1 MRMTSQTVADMQ
13 HETQAATAATGG
25 PHAHASGTLVR
36 RVRRGATG
44 ALLLAAGAAAWWWL
58 ATHHF
63 GGQDQ
68 APEAAAGVAARPAD
82 VVILPPGDAAA
93 RIVVPF
99 NATSGVHPEYD
110 GYVFG
115 TKVKQADTILLG
127 FPLAFSHPTF
137 TPATLANDLAAYG
150 NCTDAGGPAMTWG
163 MFAVGYI
170 QLGPAYALLA
180 ASNFNRSFAN
190 AQVSMVFH
198 RPHPCTM
205 HPRCF
210 LMRRNPSMCGP
221 RRRRAARP
229 TS

>member
-1 MRMTSQTVADMQ
+1 MGPDEYHDFVNDSAYTNAGVMQASEDCSDKREWSCYKLGGNVSVAQALSFAASAASTLGLNSTVT
-13 HETQAATAATGG
+13 E
-25 PHAHASGTLVR
+25 SW
-36 RVRRGATG
+36 
-44 ALLLAAGAAAWWWL
+44 LAAAAA
-58 ATHHF
+58 
-63 GGQDQ
+63 
-68 APEAAAGVAARPAD
+68 
-82 VVILPPGDAAA
+82 
-93 RIVVPF
+93 IVVPF
-99 NATSGVHPEYD
+99 DAERQYHPEYD

-137 TPATLANDLAAYG
+137 TPSTLANDLAAYG

-190 AQVSMVFH
+190 AQVSLPRHHQRAML
-198 RPHPCTM
+198 
-205 HPRCF
+205 PRCW
-210 LMRRNPSMCGP
+210 LTRRSPSMCGP